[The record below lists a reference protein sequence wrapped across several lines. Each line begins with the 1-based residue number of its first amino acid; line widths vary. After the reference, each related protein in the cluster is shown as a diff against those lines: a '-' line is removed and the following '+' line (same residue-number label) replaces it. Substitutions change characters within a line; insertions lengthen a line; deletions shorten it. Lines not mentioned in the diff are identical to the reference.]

1 MSIQTNFPSPSC
13 YGTSQELSSGYRNSI
28 ISSPNSPSNL
38 SPLPQSRSGRT
49 GKVSKVN
56 LVRGI
61 INACYRHVVTPD
73 GAHFLMPIDGGPV
86 LIPETEIVAPL
97 IKKIVADYSQRDV
110 TDRSILDALDV
121 ILKEQVSP
129 QVIGNGRT
137 WLGQNLERYIE
148 LNGTVMMFPT
158 GQEIMTQPQNIC
170 PYWHPDNSRSFQAPP
185 MQGDIMDLKKIESYI
200 TLPKDRELLIYT
212 YLTLCLMPDKQQL
225 ALEITGER
233 SSDVS
238 KLQQLIKNLVD
249 PVRKETAIRDT
260 PKTVK
265 EIDRYAWR
273 HHAISLEDIEDRLSP
288 VVQRR
293 LFEYLR
299 KTPLNWKPVGC
310 HESTSTLM
318 VSRTCIL
325 SSSEPIIT
333 YDALSDMTLSLEMP
347 PLSYTQQISP
357 SFSTP
362 KQQKITDRLQAP
374 IFNALLSLLGKVHAQ
389 AWRIRIEREVP
400 SKWRDFCRIGVIVS
414 SALTKSDTLFWLQYD
429 AYRKERL
436 CEITEEEPVAQAII
450 DYIRINDI
458 KEAIEKP
465 AKAWFATLAKHQP
478 TWANESK
485 WPREPRGL
493 GSALK
498 RIAPLLEAQRI
509 TCYSNG
515 KRGSNRHWVIGPRPP
530 SLEEVLGDI
539 HEFL

>member
-1 MSIQTNFPSPSC
+1 MSNQITYPSPFV
-13 YGTSQELSSGYRNSI
+13 YGTRQELSNGYQNPTI
-28 ISSPNSPSNL
+28 IGSNIPSNV
-38 SPLPQSRSGRT
+38 SPQLQSSSGRT
-49 GKVSKVN
+49 ARVSKVN
-56 LVRGI
+56 LVRWI
-61 INACYRHVVTPD
+61 INAHYRHVVTPD

-110 TDRSILDALDV
+110 TERSILDALDV
-121 ILKEQVSP
+121 ILNEPASP
-129 QVIGNGRT
+129 QLIGHGRT

-158 GQEIMTQPQNIC
+158 GQEIMTQPQNLC
-170 PYWHPDNSRSFQAPP
+170 PYWHPSNSRSFHAPC
-185 MQGDIMDLKKIESYI
+185 MQGNIKDLKAIESYI

-212 YLTLCLMPDKQQL
+212 YLVLCLMPDKQQL

-233 SSDVS
+233 SSDAS
-238 KLQQLIKNLVD
+238 ILQQLIKNLVD
-249 PVRKETAIRDT
+249 PVRKETAIRDI
-260 PKTVK
+260 PKTIK
-265 EIDRYAWR
+265 EVDEYAWR
-273 HHAISLEDIEDRLSP
+273 HHVISLEDIEDRLSP

-325 SSSEPIIT
+325 SSSDPLIT
-333 YDALSDMTLSLEMP
+333 YDALSDVTLSLEMP
-347 PLSYTQQISP
+347 PNSHTQQVSP
-357 SFSTP
+357 SFSIP
-362 KQQKITDRLQAP
+362 KQQIMTERLQTP
-374 IFNALLSLLGKVHAQ
+374 IFNALLTLLGKAHAQ
-389 AWRIRIEREVP
+389 AGKIRIEREIP
-400 SKWRDFCRIGVIVS
+400 AKWRDFCQIGVIVS
-414 SALTKSDTLFWLQYD
+414 IALTKSDTLFWFQYD

-450 DYIRINDI
+450 DYISKNDI
-458 KEAIEKP
+458 KEPTEKP
-465 AKAWFATLAKHQP
+465 VKAWFATLAEHQP
-478 TWANESK
+478 IWANESK

-493 GSALK
+493 GSTLK

-515 KRGSNRHWVIGPRPP
+515 KRGSYRHWVIGPKPT
-530 SLEEVLGDI
+530 SILDNLDAI
-539 HEFL
+539 QDLL